1 MDIAHT
7 LIKLDPKNIDALE
20 ILGTAYYR
28 MAEDAYQNEMKDYE
42 NNKTNRQYRHLL
54 KALDEINENFRIA
67 RDYLERLYEI
77 NPTPRHA
84 TMLGNI
90 YTRFDNKQRA
100 SYYYGR
106 SKEQRLN
113 N

>member
-1 MDIAHT
+1 
-7 LIKLDPKNIDALE
+7 
-20 ILGTAYYR
+20 